1 MKGVYQHQEPIRMM
15 AVFLRKALERGS
27 GRFASCVESG
37 LGDNVACPFF
47 SPSERAENLALPH
60 PARLP
65 LGAAWRGACTVPGG
79 ELVQLGAVELE
90 SCNLGYAQACPRLP
104 KERAADAV
112 RFAVNKESTE
122 RLQIQFVLES
132 KHLPIDCGTLQY
144 DRIAQSWTSEHSDSR
159 IQRLADCFLEVYLER
174 NAP

>member
-1 MKGVYQHQEPIRMM
+1 M
-15 AVFLRKALERGS
+15 
-27 GRFASCVESG
+27 
-37 LGDNVACPFF
+37 ACPFF

-65 LGAAWRGACTVPGG
+65 LGAAWRGTCSVAGG
-79 ELVQLGAVELE
+79 ELVRLGAVELE
-90 SCNLGYAQACPRLP
+90 SCNLGYANACPRLP

-112 RFAVNKESTE
+112 RFAVNKESAE

-132 KHLPIDCGTLQY
+132 KHLPINSGTLQY
-144 DRIAQSWTSEHSDSR
+144 DRVAQSWTSEHSDSR
-159 IQRLADCFLEVYLER
+159 IQRLADCFLQAYLER